1 MSERIVWNDDEK
13 LLLAAESFRIF
24 QKETDLSPLAAISRA
39 QQKVLPENR
48 RRDLHQNRSLNW
60 LSPMWDQM
68 RARDA
73 ALARRAEARQH
84 AEELFEPVAPVAMAA
99 PIEPETVAFNAPI
112 FGPFAPPE
120 NTGGTGGTPPTT
132 EPDDARPSSSE
143 TVSESASESENTQ
156 TASKHRTSVFWRDD
170 EKQKVCFRA
179 RSNLLRWPD
188 MKPLE
193 AFRKAQDSELPED
206 RRRNLTTWEM
216 VRDWAE
222 PMLEKLALDEQIE
235 AARQHEENER
245 IRAEERA
252 EAAEREAAL
261 QRAEVEEKEAALAFE
276 TAVQTRMETLTLD
289 DMFKAMARRM
299 AREFVGAF
307 SAEIEGVF
315 ASKMHSVLNE
325 ALGGPP
331 TTPTKPEPPA
341 PVAVESHRPKLP
353 RVCVVGLLNKTQEDD
368 VEKAFLGSVEFVFVK
383 SQGTGGNGGGGK
395 GMLQKAQKC
404 DVVVGMI
411 DWAGHGVDEAA
422 KKLHDI
428 PYKRVAGSVSAL
440 KRWLHMWLEGDIQKA
455 A

>member
-1 MSERIVWNDDEK
+1 MAERIHWNDDEK
-13 LLLAAESFRIF
+13 QLLAAESFRII
-24 QKETDLSPLAAISRA
+24 QKETALSPLAAVSRA

-60 LSPMWDQM
+60 LAPMWDQM

-73 ALARRAEARQH
+73 ALARRALARTNAESLFMPLCDAAPSAPEA
-84 AEELFEPVAPVAMAA
+84 VAPVSVS
-99 PIEPETVAFNAPI
+99 EPVS
-112 FGPFAPPE
+112 
-120 NTGGTGGTPPTT
+120 GTPPTDGNPPMT

-143 TVSESASESENTQ
+143 AASETENTQ
-156 TASKHRTSVFWRDD
+156 TASKPRTSVFWRDD
-170 EKQKVCFRA
+170 EKQKVCARA

-193 AFRKAQDSELPED
+193 AFRKAQDSELPDD
-206 RRRNLTTWEM
+206 RRRNLSTWDM

-222 PMLEKLALDEQIE
+222 PMLDKLALDEQIE
-235 AARQHEENER
+235 LARQHEENER
-245 IRAEERA
+245 LREAARA
-252 EAAEREAAL
+252 EAAEREAERL
-261 QRAEVEEKEAALAFE
+261 RAEVEEKERALAFE
-276 TAVQTRMETLTLD
+276 TAVQTRMESLTLD

-307 SAEIEGVF
+307 SEQIETVF
-315 ASKMHSVLNE
+315 AKKMHSVLNE

-331 TTPTKPEPPA
+331 LSGTPPVSDPEPPA
-341 PVAVESHRPKLP
+341 PVAIEPKKHLP

-440 KRWLHMWLEGDIQKA
+440 KRWLHLWLDGDIQKA